1 MINSTI
7 QTGTA
12 GMRQGLESTHQAA
25 NDIVKVTT
33 ASNDAEAQGLPDAV
47 VALKQGSRQVEAS
60 ATVIKTADETL
71 GTLIDTFR

>member
-1 MINSTI
+1 MINSAI
-7 QTGTA
+7 QAGTA
-12 GMRQGLESTHQAA
+12 GIRQGVESTHQAA

-33 ASNDAEAQGLPDAV
+33 ATNDAEAKGLPDAV
-47 VALKQGSRQVEAS
+47 VALKQGARQVEAS